1 MPEARRTFGPVV
13 LAGIA
18 GAGVVAFTGTRGWA
32 TPGDPPRGTASVLLD
47 NSAGHVPLAGALGL
61 VALACWGVVMVT
73 RRRARRIVAALGAV
87 VGAGLV
93 ATAVAG
99 RGSALDSA
107 RGAYSGLGVDRTTAD
122 LSVWWWLALAGS
134 LVALAA
140 AVAAVRLCPAWP
152 EMGSKYDAPVT
163 APRRD
168 IRTDPESGQPNELD
182 LWRAIDEGRDPTDH
196 SGP

>member
-1 MPEARRTFGPVV
+1 MPEGRRTFGPVV

-32 TPGDPPRGTASVLLD
+32 TPGDPPTGTASVLLD

-61 VALACWGVVMVT
+61 VALACWGVVLVT
-73 RRRARRIVAALGAV
+73 RGRARLIVAALGAV
-87 VGAGLV
+87 VAAGLV
-93 ATAVAG
+93 ATAIAG

-107 RGAYSGLGVDRTTAD
+107 RGAYSGLGVARTTAD
-122 LSVWWWLALAGS
+122 VSVWWWLAVLGS
-134 LVALAA
+134 LVAFAA

-152 EMGSKYDAPVT
+152 EMGSKYDAPVAT
-163 APRRD
+163 PRRD
-168 IRTDPESGQPNELD
+168 IRTDPETGQPNELD
-182 LWRAIDEGRDPTDH
+182 LWRAIDEGRDPTEH